1 MDQFICGFTSSH
13 EGIELESVLQS
24 AGVPASVVQNSPE
37 LIKDPQ
43 LRHLDHFLQLPHH
56 EGGNTVI
63 EGPRIHFSRS
73 KTSQDTSAPTFNR
86 DMMYVLH
93 EVLGYEHDKIGE
105 LLVAG
110 VLE

>member
-1 MDQFICGFTSSH
+1 V
-13 EGIELESVLQS
+13 ELESVLQD

-43 LRHLDHFLQLPHH
+43 LKHMDHFLELPHH

-63 EGPRIHFSRS
+63 EGARIHFSRS
-73 KTSQDTSAPTFNR
+73 KNRRDTSAPTFNR
-86 DMMYVLH
+86 DMMYVLN
-93 EVLGYEHDKIGE
+93 EVLGYEHEKIGE

>member
-1 MDQFICGFTSSH
+1 M
-13 EGIELESVLQS
+13 LKS
-24 AGVPASVVQNSPE
+24 AGVPASILQNSPE

-43 LRHLDHFLQLPHH
+43 IRHLDHFLELPHH

-63 EGPRIHFSRS
+63 EGQRIHFSRS

-86 DMMYVLH
+86 DMMHVLH

>member
-1 MDQFICGFTSSH
+1 MTATSY

-24 AGVPASVVQNSPE
+24 AGVPASVSENGSE

-43 LRHLDHFLQLPHH
+43 LKHLDHFLELPHH

-73 KTSQDTSAPTFNR
+73 KARQDSSAPTFNR